1 MSFIINFSIIAIL
14 ILAGVA
20 FYFYWKRRRK
30 QRLINELEIQLFLI
44 KIPQEKEEG
53 ADFKKEIALSEQLFG
68 ALSSLGQPFILE
80 AAVPYVGQEICFY
93 AAVPGRFREVLARQ
107 IQALWSAAVVE
118 PTGDYNIFNYAGA
131 ALGATVTQRE
141 RFVLPIATYEEAG
154 NDTFLSVLGGLARVN
169 EVGEGAALQIV
180 ARPAAKHFKKEVQ
193 TVLKSLKNGAKLG
206 KVLNMKMDVTVKD
219 IVEGF
224 TGTLGENHG
233 SRTVDEEAAKVINT
247 KLSKPLFE
255 VNLRLVA
262 SAPSE
267 MQASS
272 LLDGLTAGLAQFE
285 ALNRNGFKVSV
296 ARNPKGLFHTFSF
309 REFNPKEA
317 MILTSAELAS
327 IFHLPTATMAIPRI
341 KFLKS
346 REAPPP
352 SNLPKDGVLIGDSVF
367 QGETRE
373 VRIADEDRGR
383 HIYLIGQTG
392 TGKSNLLTTM
402 AAEDIARGKGVAVV
416 DPHGDLV
423 EDILGLVPP
432 SRRNDVIVFE
442 PGNLSRPLGLNMLE
456 YDPARPEEKTSIV
469 NELLSI
475 FDKLYDLKTTGGPM
489 FEQYMRNAL
498 LLLMEDASPL
508 AGGEPA
514 TLMEVQ
520 RVFADASFRSR
531 KLARIK
537 NPVVL
542 DFWEKEATKA
552 GGEASLQ
559 NITPYVTSKFNNF
572 TANDYVRPIIGQAK
586 SAFNFRSVMDDGK
599 ILLVNLAKGRLGD
612 LNANLLGMIIVGKI
626 LMAALSRADIAQGS
640 RRDFYLYIDEFQ
652 NFTTDSISIIL
663 SEARKYRLN
672 LTMAHQF
679 IAQLSDKIRDA
690 VFGNVGSIVSFRV
703 GAQDASALIKQ
714 FAPVFTEQD
723 LVNIDNFNAYVK
735 LLVRGETTKPFNV
748 RTRRAAKG
756 AEGAAASLRQ
766 VSAERYG
773 RPREEVEA
781 EIYKRLRE

>member
-1 MSFIINFSIIAIL
+1 MSFIISFSIIVLL

-30 QRLINELEIQLFLI
+30 RNLIKELEIQLFLI
-44 KIPQEKEEG
+44 KVPQAKEEG

-68 ALSSLGQPFILE
+68 ALLSLGEPFILE

-107 IQALWSAAVVE
+107 VQALWSAAVVE

-141 RFVLPIATYEEAG
+141 RFVLPIATYEESE
-154 NDTFLSVLGGLARVN
+154 NDAFLSVLGGLARVN
-169 EVGEGAALQIV
+169 EVGEGAAVQIV
-180 ARPAAKHFKKEVQ
+180 ARPAAKHFKKEIQ
-193 TVLKSLKNGAKLG
+193 AALKSLKGGAKISG
-206 KVLNMKMDVTVKD
+206 VLKTKLDVTAGD
-219 IVEGF
+219 IVEGL
-224 TGTLGENHG
+224 TGKAAKNPG
-233 SRTVDEEAAKVINT
+233 SKTVDEEAVKVMDAK
-247 KLSKPLFE
+247 LRKPLFE
-255 VNLRLVA
+255 VNVRLVA

-272 LLDGLTAGLAQFE
+272 LLDGLAAGFSQFG
-285 ALNRNGFKVSV
+285 ALNRNEFKVSA
-296 ARNPKGLFHTFSF
+296 ARNPKGLFHAFSF

-317 MILTSAELAS
+317 MVLTSAELAS
-327 IFHLPTATMAIPRI
+327 IFHLPTAATAIPRI

-352 SNLPKDGVLIGDSVF
+352 PNLPKDGVLIGDSVF

-383 HIYLIGQTG
+383 HVYLIGQTG

-432 SRRNDVIVFE
+432 SRRSDVIVFE

-456 YDPARPEEKTSIV
+456 YDQARPEEKTSIV

-498 LLLMEDASPL
+498 LLLMEDAPQ
-508 AGGEPA
+508 EPA

-626 LMAALSRADIAQGS
+626 LMAALSRADVAQGS

-672 LTMAHQF
+672 LTVAHQF

-703 GAQDASALIKQ
+703 GAQDASALVKQ
-714 FAPVFTEQD
+714 FAPIFTEQD
-723 LVNIDNFNAYVK
+723 LMNIDNFNAYAK

-756 AEGAAASLRQ
+756 AEGAAAALRQ
-766 VSAERYG
+766 ASAERYG

>member
-1 MSFIINFSIIAIL
+1 MSFIINFAIVVIL
-14 ILAGVA
+14 ILLGVA
-20 FYFYWKRRRK
+20 FYFVWKHWRK
-30 QRLINELEIQLFLI
+30 QKLIKELEIQLFLI
-44 KIPQEKEEG
+44 KIPQVKEENV
-53 ADFKKEIALSEQLFG
+53 DFKKEIALSEQLFG
-68 ALSSLGQPFILE
+68 ALSSLGEPFIFE

-107 IQALWSAAVVE
+107 VQALWSAAIVE

-131 ALGATVTQRE
+131 ALGATVAQRE
-141 RFVLPIATYEEAG
+141 RFVLPIATYEEAE

-169 EVGEGAALQIV
+169 EVGEGAAIQVV
-180 ARPAAKHFKKEVQ
+180 ARPAGKHFKKEVQ
-193 TVLKSLKNGAKLG
+193 TVLKSLKNGAKLSE
-206 KVLNMKMDVTVKD
+206 VLSMKMDITVKD
-219 IVEGF
+219 LVEGF
-224 TGTLGENHG
+224 RGTLEKN
-233 SRTVDEEAAKVINT
+233 REPKAVDEEAVKVINA

-272 LLDGLTAGLAQFE
+272 LLDGLTAGLAQFD

-296 ARNPKGLFHTFSF
+296 ARNPRNLLHTFSF

-317 MILTSAELAS
+317 MILTGAELAS
-327 IFHLPTATMAIPRI
+327 IFHLPTATTAIPRI

-352 SNLPKDGVLIGDSVF
+352 PNLPKEGVLIGDSVF

-373 VRIADEDRGR
+373 VRVADEDRGR

-392 TGKSNLLTTM
+392 TGKSNLLMNM
-402 AAEDIARGKGVAVV
+402 AVEDIARGKGIAVI

-432 SRRNDVIVFE
+432 SRRDDTIVFE
-442 PGNLSRPLGLNMLE
+442 PGDLSRPLGLNMLE

-498 LLLMEDASPL
+498 LLLMEDAPQ
-508 AGGEPA
+508 EPA

-520 RVFADASFRSR
+520 RVFADAAFRNR

-559 NITPYVTSKFNNF
+559 NITPYITSKFNNF
-572 TANDYVRPIIGQAK
+572 TANDYVRPIVGQVK
-586 SAFNFRSVMDDGK
+586 SAFNFRNVMDDGK

-626 LMAALSRADIAQGS
+626 LMAALSRADIAQSS

-672 LTMAHQF
+672 LTVAHQF
-679 IAQLSDKIRDA
+679 IAQLSEKIRDA
-690 VFGNVGSIVSFRV
+690 VFGNVGSIIAFRV
-703 GAQDASALIKQ
+703 GAQDASTLVKQ
-714 FAPVFTEQD
+714 FTPVFTEQD

-735 LLVRGETTKPFNV
+735 LLVHGETTKPFNI

-756 AEGAAASLRQ
+756 AETAATALRQ
-766 VSAERYG
+766 ASAERYG

>member
-1 MSFIINFSIIAIL
+1 MSFIINFAIVVIL
-14 ILAGVA
+14 ILLGVA
-20 FYFYWKRRRK
+20 FYFVWKHWRK
-30 QRLINELEIQLFLI
+30 QKLIKELEIQLFLI
-44 KIPQEKEEG
+44 KIPQVKEENV
-53 ADFKKEIALSEQLFG
+53 DFKKEIALSEQLFG
-68 ALSSLGQPFILE
+68 ALSSLGEPFIFE

-107 IQALWSAAVVE
+107 VQALWSAAIVE

-131 ALGATVTQRE
+131 ALGATVAQRE
-141 RFVLPIATYEEAG
+141 RFVLPIATYEEAE

-169 EVGEGAALQIV
+169 EVGEGAAIQVV
-180 ARPAAKHFKKEVQ
+180 ARPAGKHFKKEVQ
-193 TVLKSLKNGAKLG
+193 TVLKSLKNGAKLSE
-206 KVLNMKMDVTVKD
+206 VLSMKMDITVKD
-219 IVEGF
+219 LVEGF
-224 TGTLGENHG
+224 RGTLEKN
-233 SRTVDEEAAKVINT
+233 REPKAVDEEAVKVINA

-272 LLDGLTAGLAQFE
+272 LLDGLTAGLAQFD

-296 ARNPKGLFHTFSF
+296 ARNPRNLLHTFSF

-317 MILTSAELAS
+317 MILTGAELAS
-327 IFHLPTATMAIPRI
+327 IFHLPTATTAIPRI

-352 SNLPKDGVLIGDSVF
+352 PNLPKEGVLIGDSVF

-373 VRIADEDRGR
+373 VRVADEDRGR

-392 TGKSNLLTTM
+392 TGKSNLLMNM
-402 AAEDIARGKGVAVV
+402 AVEDIARGKGIAVI

-432 SRRNDVIVFE
+432 SRRDDTIVFE
-442 PGNLSRPLGLNMLE
+442 PGDLSRPLGLNMLE

-498 LLLMEDASPL
+498 LLLMEDAPQ
-508 AGGEPA
+508 EPA

-520 RVFADASFRSR
+520 RVFADAAFRNR

-559 NITPYVTSKFNNF
+559 NITPYITSKFNNF
-572 TANDYVRPIIGQAK
+572 TANDYVRPIVGQVK

-626 LMAALSRADIAQGS
+626 LMAALSRADIAQSS

-672 LTMAHQF
+672 LTVAHQF
-679 IAQLSDKIRDA
+679 IAQLSEKIRDA
-690 VFGNVGSIVSFRV
+690 VFGNVGSIIAFRV
-703 GAQDASALIKQ
+703 GAQDASTLVKQ
-714 FAPVFTEQD
+714 FTPVFTEQD

-735 LLVRGETTKPFNV
+735 LLVHGETTKPFNI

-756 AEGAAASLRQ
+756 AETAAAALRQ
-766 VSAERYG
+766 ASAERYG